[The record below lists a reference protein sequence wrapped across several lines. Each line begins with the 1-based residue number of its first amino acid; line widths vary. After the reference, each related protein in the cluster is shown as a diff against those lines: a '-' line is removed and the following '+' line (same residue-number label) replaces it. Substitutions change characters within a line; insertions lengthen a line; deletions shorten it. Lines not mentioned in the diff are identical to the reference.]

1 MSAAHHKDPPPPA
14 PLLTAYR
21 PAGEGLGGAAVTGGE
36 VPEGT
41 IWLDLLHPDAAMR
54 GAASMWL
61 GAPIPSH
68 EDLAE
73 IEFSSRLY
81 AEGGTHYMTADVL
94 AHADSP
100 NPVLTPFTF
109 ILHGNRLVTVRTETP
124 KAIPQFLARVSR
136 PGNAP
141 ETAGE
146 TCLGLLEAITDRT
159 ADVLEHLSARIDTL
173 HREVFVR
180 RKDVRRRGRRLAAA
194 VENIGRE
201 ADLIAKVRESLVS
214 QERLASFAGA
224 VLAPP
229 KGDHRT
235 GAPLRERFKLLMRDI
250 RSLEDHAGFLAGKT
264 TFLLDATLGLISVE
278 QNEVVRVLTVVAMA
292 FFPPTLIGTVYGMNF
307 DVMPELA
314 WPWGYPLALLAM
326 AASAVLPLAWFK
338 HKGWL

>member
-1 MSAAHHKDPPPPA
+1 MAAKQQHPPPDPVA
-14 PLLTAYR
+14 TAYR
-21 PAGEGLGGAAVTGGE
+21 RGVEGLTATPAAGGE
-36 VPEGT
+36 LPEET

-61 GAPIPSH
+61 GSAIPSH

-81 AEGGTHYMTADVL
+81 TEAGASYMTADVL

-109 ILHGNRLVTVRTETP
+109 ILHGGRLVTVRTETP
-124 KAIPQFLARVSR
+124 KAIPQFLARIAR

-159 ADVLEHLSARIDTL
+159 ADVLEHLSTRIETL
-173 HREVFVR
+173 HKEIFVR

-229 KGDHRT
+229 KGDHKA
-235 GAPLRERFKLLMRDI
+235 GAALRERFKLLMRDI
-250 RSLEDHAGFLAGKT
+250 RSLEDYAGFLADKT

-292 FFPPTLIGTVYGMNF
+292 FFPPTLIGTIYGMNF
-307 DVMPELA
+307 EVMPELA

-326 AASAVLPLAWFK
+326 VASAVLPLAWFK